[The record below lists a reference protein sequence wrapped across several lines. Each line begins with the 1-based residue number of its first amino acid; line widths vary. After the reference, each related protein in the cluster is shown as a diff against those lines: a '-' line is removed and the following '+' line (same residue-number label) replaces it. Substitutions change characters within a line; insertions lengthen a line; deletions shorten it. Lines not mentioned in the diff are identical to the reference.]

1 MEPVR
6 GGGGDRSGPREG
18 EGRGRYGR
26 ASEEA
31 DGERYSVW
39 HGAWNGTRDRFRER
53 ERDGEQRRRE
63 ERGARLDRRGSVV
76 RGEGMAQGKV
86 R

>member
-39 HGAWNGTRDRFRER
+39 HGARNGTRDRFRGR
-53 ERDGEQRRRE
+53 ETASNEGE

>member
-26 ASEEA
+26 ANEEA

-39 HGAWNGTRDRFRER
+39 HGARNGTRDRFRGRETASNEGER
-53 ERDGEQRRRE
+53 SE
-63 ERGARLDRRGSVV
+63 ERGWIGGEAWLGARGWHRG
-76 RGEGMAQGKV
+76 K
-86 R
+86 